1 MIPERDAL
9 GMEEWRALVAAEQE
23 VTRCRA
29 EVNQLPSRVDLLAR
43 ALSSSSAWDRS
54 AALNFL
60 HLFPEDVPKLLD
72 LLVDL
77 SLSTGWALPA
87 REAIRAARKEIDPSK
102 FAGVALECLS
112 GGEVEDYLRLADVLA
127 EVEAWEA
134 LSAVIGE
141 AAKSGDPEIREVS
154 RSFTESHGG
163 MLP

>member
-1 MIPERDAL
+1 MSPERDAL
-9 GMEEWRALVAAEQE
+9 GMEEWRALVAAERE
-23 VTRCRA
+23 VARCRA
-29 EVNQLPSRVDLLAR
+29 EVNQLPSRVELLAK

-54 AALNFL
+54 AALDFL

-87 REAIRAARKEIDPSK
+87 REAIRAARKDIDPSK
-102 FAGVALECLS
+102 FARVALKCLS
-112 GGEVEDYLRLADVLA
+112 SGEVEDYLRLADVLA

-134 LSAVIGE
+134 LSAVIGK
-141 AAKSGDPEIREVS
+141 AAESGDPEIREVS

>member
-1 MIPERDAL
+1 
-9 GMEEWRALVAAEQE
+9 MEKWRALVAAEQE
-23 VTRCRA
+23 VARCRA
-29 EVNQLPSRVDLLAR
+29 EVNQLPSRVDLLAK

-54 AALNFL
+54 SALDFL

-87 REAIRAARKEIDPSK
+87 RVAIRAARKEIDPSK
-102 FAGVALECLS
+102 FARVALECLS
-112 GGEVEDYLRLADVLA
+112 DGEVEDYLRLADLLA

-134 LSAVIGE
+134 LSAVIGK
-141 AAKSGDPEIREVS
+141 AAESSDAEIREVS